1 MVVSVGGGGQYGATP
16 TFTTIVRATPDWAPL
31 VYLYVQYVLCIAISH
46 VFMYMCTVFSDRL
59 PNCLN
64 QCIMYGISTL
74 HVSHF
79 VNILYIAMA
88 TCYP

>member
-1 MVVSVGGGGQYGATP
+1 MLYSMTLCIMVSRVPVYS
-16 TFTTIVRATPDWAPL
+16 IVYSGISCA
-31 VYLYVQYVLCIAISH
+31 YVQYVLCILISYAS
-46 VFMYMCTVFSDRL
+46 MYTCTVFSDRL
-59 PNCLN
+59 PNRLN